1 MEKTQFNE
9 VKAYAEK
16 HNLEISKVNYND
28 KEAYFVYGFENF
40 EALDKMWLEFDYPSG
55 HVIGTFKNGNLKIE
69 DDYTLGKPFEL
80 TAEDFGA
87 EEEFETIEDFF
98 DMHIDEVKAI
108 KDDRMADNLSRLL
121 KDMLHKKPT
130 EKGIRFS
137 YDEDFSNYDIVDMS
151 PMGWTDENY
160 TTQYKG
166 LLFK

>member
-16 HNLEISKVNYND
+16 HHLEISKVNYNGN
-28 KEAYFVYGFENF
+28 EAYFVYGFENIADR
-40 EALDKMWLEFDYPSG
+40 EKMWNEFDYPSE

-69 DDYTLGKPFEL
+69 DDYKWNKPFEL

-160 TTQYKG
+160 TTRYKG

>member
-16 HNLEISKVNYND
+16 HHLEISEVNYNGN
-28 KEAYFVYGFENF
+28 EAYFVYGFENIADR
-40 EALDKMWLEFDYPSG
+40 EKMWNEFDYPSE

-69 DDYTLGKPFEL
+69 DDYKWNKPFEL

>member
-9 VKAYAEK
+9 IKSYAEK
-16 HNLEISKVNYND
+16 HHLEISEVNYNGN
-28 KEAYFVYGFENF
+28 EAYFVYGFENF
-40 EALDKMWLEFDYPSG
+40 EALVKMWIRIDYLSR

-80 TAEDFGA
+80 AAEDFGA